1 MELKSTAEERK
12 KLRDYT
18 AHPFEPLY
26 RGALSD
32 LETCLAEIE
41 RLREVLTKISE
52 FKNGPLDGIKLY
64 SVTELAREALK

>member
-1 MELKSTAEERK
+1 MELKTTAEQRK
-12 KLRDYT
+12 YFLEVWNLHT
-18 AHPFEPLY
+18 AGLMIE
-26 RGALSD
+26 D